1 MRLTQREILFIAEI
15 SGNHMGSLGRAKDL
29 VKAAADAGAT
39 AVKFQTY
46 TADTMTLNLD
56 SFKVANDHELWGGK
70 KLYDLYE
77 QAHTPWKW
85 HKDLFDLCI
94 SLNVIPFSSPFD
106 PSAVEFLES
115 LNAPMYKIA
124 SLETSD
130 HLLIKTVAETGKPLF
145 VSTGATT
152 WEEIEDLVHVV
163 QQTGNKNLTLL
174 LCTSSYPADPADAN
188 LHRIKLLRDHF
199 GLKIG
204 LSDHTLGIGVSLAAI
219 ALGATVI
226 EKHLTLKR
234 TDGGPDAAFS
244 MEPNEFSSL
253 VKEGNSVFQ
262 SLGNPDWKMQDSEKE
277 SRRLRRS
284 LYIVNDVKKGDL
296 VTNENVRAIRPGGGC
311 SPKLLPSLLGK
322 YFTNDYLVGT
332 PMDTNY
338 TIEK

>member
-15 SGNHMGSLGRAKDL
+15 SGNHMGSLERAKDL

-85 HKDLFDLCI
+85 HKELFDLCI

-174 LCTSSYPADPADAN
+174 LCTSSYPADPVDAN
-188 LHRIKLLRDHF
+188 INRIKSLKDHF
-199 GLKIG
+199 NLNIG
-204 LSDHTLGIGVSLAAI
+204 LSDHTLGIGVSIAAI

-234 TDGGPDAAFS
+234 SDGGPDAAFS
-244 MEPNEFSSL
+244 MEPHEFKLL
-253 VKEGNSVFQ
+253 VEEGNNAFNA
-262 SLGNPDWKMQDSEKE
+262 LGNPHWRMQDSEKE
-277 SRRLRRS
+277 SRRIRRS

-296 VTNENVRAIRPGGGC
+296 ITNENLRAIRPGEGC
-311 SPKLLPSLLGK
+311 SPKLLSSLLGK
-322 YFTNDYLVGT
+322 HFTNNYTVGT
-332 PMDTNY
+332 PMDPNFA
-338 TIEK
+338 ID

>member
-15 SGNHMGSLGRAKDL
+15 SGNHMGSLERAKDL

-174 LCTSSYPADPADAN
+174 LCTSSYPADPVDAN
-188 LHRIKLLRDHF
+188 INRIKSLKDHF
-199 GLKIG
+199 NLNIG
-204 LSDHTLGIGVSLAAI
+204 LSDHTLGIGVSIAAI

-234 TDGGPDAAFS
+234 SDGGPDAAFS
-244 MEPNEFSSL
+244 MEPHEFKLL
-253 VKEGNSVFQ
+253 VEEGNNAFNA
-262 SLGNPDWKMQDSEKE
+262 LGNPHWTMQDSEKE
-277 SRRLRRS
+277 SRRIRRS

-296 VTNENVRAIRPGGGC
+296 NTNENLRAIRPGEGC
-311 SPKLLPSLLGK
+311 SPKLLSSLLGK
-322 YFTNDYLVGT
+322 HFTNNYTVGT
-332 PMDTNY
+332 PMDPNFA
-338 TIEK
+338 ID